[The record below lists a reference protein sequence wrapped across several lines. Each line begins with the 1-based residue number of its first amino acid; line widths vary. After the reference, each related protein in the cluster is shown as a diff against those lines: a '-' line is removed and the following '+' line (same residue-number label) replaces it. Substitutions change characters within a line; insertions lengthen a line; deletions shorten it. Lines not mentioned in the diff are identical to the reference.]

1 MSERRVVIT
10 GLGIV
15 SSLGNDVK
23 TFWDN
28 LLNGVSGIKTL
39 SKYFDP
45 EKEQLITKSVL
56 KLYQLKATIILIK
69 KC

>member
-23 TFWDN
+23 TFWN
-28 LLNGVSGIKTL
+28 TAGMCLLRT
-39 SKYFDP
+39 Y
-45 EKEQLITKSVL
+45 
-56 KLYQLKATIILIK
+56 
-69 KC
+69 CC